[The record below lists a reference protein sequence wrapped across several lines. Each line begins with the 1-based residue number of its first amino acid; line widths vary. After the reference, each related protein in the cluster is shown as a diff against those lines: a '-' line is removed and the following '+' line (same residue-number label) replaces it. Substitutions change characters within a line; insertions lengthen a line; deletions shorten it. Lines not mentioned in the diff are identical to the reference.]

1 MHTIQKLLALLL
13 LVMLLVSALPITA
26 FAEAEPTVDSEVT
39 MEPPSDMETIETD
52 EPNTPEATKPSA
64 EPESSNDEAPS
75 DEQAEETFTPE
86 DTQTEEPPVVEAE
99 EEIVPEETAVPVP
112 DNIESVIAVNGHVY
126 VMTAGIT
133 DAYATA
139 DRNELIFTITQD
151 GAVLLATEYLP
162 RADASSVK
170 VWFLTADGETIT
182 AYVSE
187 AALSDTFL
195 TDEEA
200 NALASTQNAAWI
212 SSDAGELLAFV
223 AAGEKPAVP
232 TEAPAEAVPSQEP
245 IQEPIEEEPT
255 NAPTQDP
262 VMEEPTSVPSQE
274 PILSDESEEEPDLS
288 AQPTK
293 EATSEPVSE
302 TTEAPI
308 LIEEP
313 AEVPAVE
320 PPSAQVGDFVAVT
333 THTRVYPSI
342 DETASDDYDGDLFL
356 GLFVKDASVQVE
368 TVEQDSLGRY
378 WYRVRYMYG
387 DDFADGTLKWTDYDT
402 LYVLAS
408 ETEET
413 AEQDFTVTDYAF
425 TSVPRTLSL
434 LRSTTPM
441 NGFSLK
447 TINAAIPSLYVG
459 QSGVYGS
466 SGKDSDYL
474 QIAKSTDHGTI
485 YATPHYL
492 NGFTVYCL
500 EHNYPG
506 PGERISG
513 GGQQPTG
520 PYLIVDIDSYRNN
533 PGYSS
538 IIYHDSTLHAI
549 AWVLRHTYPFMVLDR
564 SDSDNEVWSRVAGQ
578 FAIRQVIRELEGAQ
592 YVRSYWDMDNFYRA
606 SGQAPAVY
614 LEYARWLA
622 ANGIARASITGNIN
636 ISGKSVTSANGTYT
650 GTVTLTT
657 DADLMRVSKSA
668 GSLTGNTAG
677 SDSSYYYLNSGDT
690 VSISSSANSFTVTV
704 ESVSSEDEEASF
716 LVGVPSVELQK
727 MLIPQYG
734 SPYELKS
741 VSVQFEVPL
750 GSVAVTKTDAITGA
764 VLAGAVFE
772 LLDTAGNVLQT
783 KTTDASGIAAFA
795 NLQPGTYRVRE
806 KAAPEGYTVSVTG
819 TQSVSVTAG
828 TVSTVTFAN
837 DVMTA
842 KIRIVKTDQLTQ
854 QPLSGVEF
862 SITRLSAPAGR
873 NGIGEVV
880 AVITTDETGAA
891 ETDWLDWGRYRIDET
906 KVPEH
911 YVDTH
916 FSTEIEAYKNGKTYT
931 VEVENDPAKGWIRI
945 TKTDALDGTPIAGIV
960 FDIYAND
967 EYGSELA
974 GSMTTGEDGVALS
987 EPLRKGSY
995 IVREHDN
1002 PVGYVSELAQVDA
1015 VVLSDEIT
1023 DISASNTPIQGKI
1036 RIIKKDQLTGEAL
1049 SGAEFTITRVSGL
1062 PSHNGSNDGEVV
1074 AIITTDANGIAESPL
1089 LTWGTYKVDETVVPP
1104 HFVDNDFSTEAVID
1118 TENQTYEIIAENEPA
1133 KGWLKLTK
1141 TDRKNGNLI
1150 EGVQFDIYYNDAYGE
1165 GLAGTMVTGADGIAI
1180 SEPLRKGRYIV
1191 REHGE
1196 TAGYVF
1202 EEITLDATVKSDE
1215 TTELFVTNCPVTVK
1229 LKLYKRDT
1237 DEYNGD
1243 NPSASTNTRASN
1255 DLPEP
1260 ANISAPATRGDGVL
1274 TGAEFQVLAGENI
1287 TDRQGNV
1294 VYAKGD
1300 VVMNSL
1306 KTAGDDASVTTDELW
1321 PGLYEIVEIT
1331 PPTGYQSSET
1341 TFFVDARS
1349 AAAQSTEA
1357 VVLYEGLKT
1366 NEIMTGRYAIVKF
1379 LGDNEVHDDAG
1390 IVETPEAGAE
1400 FEVYLKSAGSYENAR
1415 EFERDYITTNQ
1426 YGYAKTKLLPYG
1438 VYVLKQVKGQDGY
1451 AIKSPIDIFIRGTED
1466 PDDPPILTI
1475 NNEAIRYRLKF
1486 IKVDAETGNTIAV
1499 ANTAFK
1505 LKDGDGNYITKTVH
1519 YPSEAIIDTFNTDET
1534 GEVTLPETVTYGLY
1548 SVEELVSPEGY
1559 LILTEDLNVFV
1570 GDEIMNQPG
1579 EAYLLEIEIPNEPVK
1594 GNIVVEKKGL
1604 QLAGFET
1611 LTDAYGNEIQH
1622 PIYEE
1627 AYLAGVVFEV
1637 HAAETIIG
1645 KDGTVWYEQDELVDT
1660 ITTTASGADASM
1672 LLPLGRYY
1680 LIETAAPEGYA
1691 FDDTRYEADLVYA
1704 GDQTPIVETKI
1715 ALVNEYLPVEIT
1727 LQKEKEILETTN
1739 HNDGTVTQTIANA
1752 PGQGFVFGLFNDKD
1766 IHYDSGTLMA
1776 DTLVATG
1783 MTDADGNLTFAG
1795 HYPHGDYY
1803 IKELSAPDGWKLNPY
1818 DFPITLAPSAQND
1831 SVIRVA
1837 LPEAV
1842 HDELIYARI
1851 TLTKT
1856 DITGEQTLPGALIE
1870 VSNSSGK
1877 VIYRAYTDEN
1887 GQIPDIPVTPGTYTF
1902 REVFAPDSYALS
1914 EAEMSFTVDE
1924 YGNVTGDTD
1933 IRDDYTRVFLRKQNE
1948 DGLPLAGVEF
1958 ALLKEDGSTLMT
1970 AVSNELG
1977 LVTFE
1982 RIPYGSYTIVET
1994 APPTGYLK
2002 SDTSIQLTV
2011 DGSFINPTEPI
2022 TTVVNCPNEIILKKV
2037 DTEGNPLAG
2046 TAFALLNVY
2055 GEQIMT
2061 AVSDADGIARFVKIP
2076 YGQYTLSETQAPEGF
2091 SPMED
2096 ISLTVDGSWT
2106 EPVEYTCVDIPN
2118 HYEFIKVDNRRNPLA
2133 GVKFVLED
2141 TEGNYLRELISG
2153 DDGIVHVTDLSP
2165 DTYIIR
2171 ETETLEGFN
2180 KSDETIEL
2188 IIDEN
2193 YVAPEKLYRFVNYS
2207 GIQTGFE
2214 MTITPVMWG
2223 GLALVMVGAVLAI
2236 TSIRKTNR
2244 KSARRKGRGVKN
2256 DRR

>member
-1 MHTIQKLLALLL
+1 MLKIHKLLALLL
-13 LVMLLVSALPITA
+13 SVMLLVSALPITA
-26 FAEAEPTVDSEVT
+26 FAEAESTVDSEVT
-39 MEPPSDMETIETD
+39 MELPAEPETIVTD
-52 EPNTPEATKPSA
+52 ESDTPEATEPIA

-86 DTQTEEPPVVEAE
+86 DAPTEESQVVEAE
-99 EEIVPEETAVPVP
+99 EEIVPDETVVPVP

-126 VMTAGIT
+126 VMTAGT
-133 DAYATA
+133 TVAYATA
-139 DRNELIFTITQD
+139 DRTELVFTITQD

-182 AYVSE
+182 AYISE
-187 AALSDTFL
+187 AALSDAFL

-200 NALASTQNAAWI
+200 NALADTQHAAWV

-223 AAGEKPAVP
+223 VAGEKSAVP
-232 TEAPAEAVPSQEP
+232 TEAPAEVIPSQEP
-245 IQEPIEEEPT
+245 TQEPI
-255 NAPTQDP
+255 A
-262 VMEEPTSVPSQE
+262 EEPTSTPTQEPVPSAE
-274 PILSDESEEEPDLS
+274 PEEVPTPEPALSEPP
-288 AQPTK
+288 AE
-293 EATSEPVSE
+293 EATPEPVPEMTE
-302 TTEAPI
+302 TPI

-313 AEVPAVE
+313 TEVPAAE
-320 PPSAQVGDFVAVT
+320 PPSVQAGDFVTVT
-333 THTRVYPSI
+333 THTRVYPRI
-342 DETASDDYDGDLFL
+342 DETAADDYDGDSSL
-356 GLFVKDASVQVE
+356 GVFVNDASVQVE

-378 WYRVRYMYG
+378 WYSVRYMYG

-408 ETEET
+408 ETAET
-413 AEQDFTVTDYAF
+413 TEQDFTVTDYAF

-506 PGERISG
+506 PGENISG
-513 GGQQPTG
+513 GGQEPTG
-520 PYLIVDIDSYRNN
+520 PYLIVDIDSYRNT

-538 IIYHDSTLHAI
+538 IIYHASTLHAI
-549 AWVLRHTYPFMVLDR
+549 AWVLRHTYPFMVLNR

-592 YVRSYWDMDNFYRA
+592 YVRSYWNMDNFYRA

-636 ISGKSVTSANGTYT
+636 VSGKSVTSANGTYT

-657 DADLMRVSKSA
+657 DADLMRVSKSI
-668 GSLTGNTAG
+668 GNLTGNTAG
-677 SDSSYYYLNSGDT
+677 SDGSYYYLNSGDT
-690 VSISSSANSFTVTV
+690 VSVSSSANSFTMTV

-734 SPYELKS
+734 SPYKLKS

-750 GSVAVTKTDAITGA
+750 GSVAVAKTDAITGA

-783 KTTDASGIAAFA
+783 KTTNASGIAAFA

-806 KAAPEGYTVSVTG
+806 KTAPEGY
-819 TQSVSVTAG
+819 SVSVTDMQSVMVTAG
-828 TVSTVTFAN
+828 TISAITFAN
-837 DVMTA
+837 DTMTA
-842 KIRIVKTDQLTQ
+842 KIRIIKTDQLTKQ
-854 QPLSGVEF
+854 RLSGVEF
-862 SITRLSAPAGR
+862 TITRLSAPAGR

-880 AVITTDETGAA
+880 AIITTDENGAA
-891 ETDWLDWGRYRIDET
+891 ETGWLDWGRYRIEET

-911 YVDTH
+911 FVDNN
-916 FSTEIEAYKNGKTYT
+916 FSTEIEAHENGETYT
-931 VEVENDPAKGWIRI
+931 VEVENEPAKGWIRI
-945 TKTDALDGTPIAGIV
+945 TKTDALDSTPIAGVV
-960 FDIYAND
+960 FYIYSND
-967 EYGSELA
+967 EYGSELV
-974 GSMTTGEDGVALS
+974 GSMTTGKDSVAVS
-987 EPLRKGSY
+987 EPLRKGRY
-995 IVREHDN
+995 IVLEHDN
-1002 PVGYVSELAQVDA
+1002 PIGYMSELAEVNA
-1015 VVLSDEIT
+1015 VVMPDEIT

-1036 RIIKKDQLTGEAL
+1036 RIVKKDQLTGEAL

-1062 PSHNGSNDGEVV
+1062 PSHNGSNDGEAV

-1089 LTWGTYKVDETVVPP
+1089 LTWGTYKVEETVVPQ
-1104 HFVDNDFSTEAVID
+1104 HFVDNAFSTEVVID
-1118 TENQTYEIIAENEPA
+1118 TENQTSEIIAENEPT

-1141 TDRKNGNLI
+1141 TDRQNGNPI

-1165 GLAGTMVTGADGIAI
+1165 GLAGTMVTGADGIAV

-1229 LKLYKRDT
+1229 LKLYKRDA
-1237 DEYNGD
+1237 DEYDGD
-1243 NPSASTNTRASN
+1243 NPNASANAKVSN
-1255 DLPEP
+1255 LLPEF
-1260 ANISAPATRGDGVL
+1260 ANISASTTRGDGVL
-1274 TGAEFQVLAGENI
+1274 TSAEFQVLAGADI

-1300 VVMNSL
+1300 VVVDSL

-1331 PPTGYQSSET
+1331 PPTGYQPSET

-1357 VVLYEGLKT
+1357 VVTYEGLKT
-1366 NEIMTGRYAIVKF
+1366 NEIMTGLYAIVKF

-1400 FEVYLKSAGSYENAR
+1400 FEVYLKSAGSYKNAR

-1486 IKVDAETGNTIAV
+1486 IKVDGETDNTIAV

-1505 LKDGDGNYITKTVH
+1505 LKDGDGNYVIQTVH
-1519 YPSEAIIDTFNTDET
+1519 YPNEATIDTFYTDET

-1559 LILTEDLNVFV
+1559 LILTEDLDVFV
-1570 GDEIMNQPG
+1570 GDEIINQPG

-1594 GNIVVEKKGL
+1594 GNIVVEKKGS
-1604 QLAGFET
+1604 QLTGFET
-1611 LTDAYGNEIQH
+1611 QTDAYGNEVQH

-1627 AYLAGVVFEV
+1627 TYLASVVFEV
-1637 HAAETIIG
+1637 RAAETIIG
-1645 KDGTVWYEQDELVDT
+1645 KDGTLWYEQDELVDI

-1704 GDQTPIVETKI
+1704 DDQTPIVETKI
-1715 ALVNEYLPVEIT
+1715 TFVNEYLPVEIT
-1727 LQKEKEILETTN
+1727 FQKEKETLSTVIRD
-1739 HNDGTVTQTIANA
+1739 DGTITQILANA
-1752 PGQGFVFGLFNDKD
+1752 PGQGFVFGLYNDKD
-1766 IHYDSGTLMA
+1766 IHYSDGTLMA

-1783 MTDADGNLTFAG
+1783 STDADGNLTFAG

-1803 IKELSAPDGWKLNPY
+1803 IKELSAPDGWELNP
-1818 DFPITLAPSAQND
+1818 DVFPITLDPSAQSD

-1837 LPEAV
+1837 FPEAV
-1842 HDELIYARI
+1842 HDELIYNRI

-1856 DITGEQTLPGALIE
+1856 DITGEKTLPGALIE
-1870 VSNSSGK
+1870 VINSSGE

-1887 GQIPDIPVTPGTYTF
+1887 GQIPGIPVTPGTYTF
-1902 REVFAPDSYALS
+1902 REVLAPDGYALS
-1914 EAEMSFTVDE
+1914 ESEMRFTVDE
-1924 YGNVTGDTD
+1924 YGNVTGDTV
-1933 IRDDYTRVFLRKQNE
+1933 IRDDYTCVSLRKQNE

-1982 RIPYGSYTIVET
+1982 KIPYGNYTIVET

-2002 SDTSIQLTV
+2002 SDASIQLTV
-2011 DGSFINPTEPI
+2011 DGSFVNPTEPI
-2022 TTVVNCPNEIILKKV
+2022 AMVENCPNKIILKKV

-2046 TAFALLNVY
+2046 AAFALLNVY
-2055 GEQIMT
+2055 GEQVMT
-2061 AVSDADGIARFVKIP
+2061 AVSDADGIAHFVKIP
-2076 YGQYTLSETQAPEGF
+2076 YGQYTLSETQAPDGF
-2091 SPMED
+2091 SLMED
-2096 ISLTVDGSWT
+2096 IPLTVDGSWT

-2141 TEGNYLRELISG
+2141 AEGNCLRDLISG

-2165 DTYIIR
+2165 GTYIIR

-2180 KSDETIEL
+2180 KSDETNEL
-2188 IIDEN
+2188 VIDEN
-2193 YVAPEKLYRFVNYS
+2193 YVAPGKLYRFVNYS

-2214 MTITPVMWG
+2214 MAITPVMWG
-2223 GLALVMVGAVLAI
+2223 GLALVMVGAVLAF
-2236 TSIRKTNR
+2236 TSIRKSKR
-2244 KSARRKGRGVKN
+2244 KRAQRKGRGVKM
-2256 DRR
+2256 DRC

>member
-1 MHTIQKLLALLL
+1 MHFIQKLLALLL
-13 LVMLLVSALPITA
+13 SVMLLVSALPITA

-39 MEPPSDMETIETD
+39 MELPAELETIETN
-52 EPNTPEATKPSA
+52 ESNTPEATEIPA
-64 EPESSNDEAPS
+64 ELESSNDEAPS
-75 DEQAEETFTPE
+75 DEQIEETPAPEDAPAEEPTV
-86 DTQTEEPPVVEAE
+86 TEPE
-99 EEIVPEETAVPVP
+99 EEIVPDEAAVSVP
-112 DNIESVIAVNGHVY
+112 DSIESAIAANGHVY
-126 VMTAGIT
+126 VMTAGTT
-133 DAYATA
+133 DVYATA
-139 DRNELIFTITQD
+139 DRTELIFTITQD
-151 GAVLLATEYLP
+151 DAVLLATACVP
-162 RADASSVK
+162 RENASSVK

-187 AALSDTFL
+187 TALSDALL

-200 NALASTQNAAWI
+200 NALADTQHAAWV
-212 SSDAGELLAFV
+212 SSDVGELLAFV
-223 AAGEKPAVP
+223 VAGERPVVP
-232 TEAPAEAVPSQEP
+232 TEAPAAAVPSQEP
-245 IQEPIEEEPT
+245 TLEPVPSVEPEEEPT
-255 NAPTQDP
+255 QEPVLSEQPTEEATPEP
-262 VMEEPTSVPSQE
+262 VPETTETPILTEEPT
-274 PILSDESEEEPDLS
+274 
-288 AQPTK
+288 
-293 EATSEPVSE
+293 
-302 TTEAPI
+302 
-308 LIEEP
+308 
-313 AEVPAVE
+313 EVPAAE
-320 PPSAQVGDFVAVT
+320 PPSAQVGDFVAVST
-333 THTRVYPSI
+333 RTRVYPSI

-356 GLFVKDASVQVE
+356 GVFVNDASVQVE
-368 TVEQDSLGRY
+368 TIEQDSLGRY

-387 DDFADGTLKWTDYDT
+387 DDFADGTLKWTDHDT

-425 TSVPRTLSL
+425 TSVPRTFSL

-506 PGERISG
+506 PGENISG
-513 GGQQPTG
+513 GGQEPTG
-520 PYLIVDIDSYRNN
+520 PYLIVDIDSYRNT

-549 AWVLRHTYPFMVLDR
+549 AWVLRHTYPFMVLNR

-592 YVRSYWDMDNFYRA
+592 YVRSYWNMDNFYRA

-657 DADLMRVSKSA
+657 DADLMRVSKSV

-677 SDSSYYYLNSGDT
+677 SDGSYYYLNSGDT
-690 VSISSSANSFTVTV
+690 VSVSSTASSFTLTV

-741 VSVQFEVPL
+741 VSVPFEVPL
-750 GSVAVTKTDAITGA
+750 GSVAVTKTDAVTGA

-772 LLDTAGNVLQT
+772 LLNTAGNVLQT
-783 KTTDASGIAAFA
+783 QTTNANGIAAFA

-806 KAAPEGYTVSVTG
+806 KAAPEGYTVSVTDM
-819 TQSVSVTAG
+819 QSVTVTAG
-828 TVSTVTFAN
+828 TVSTVAFTN
-837 DVMTA
+837 DAMTA
-842 KIRIVKTDQLTQ
+842 KIRIVKTDQLTK

-862 SITRLSAPAGR
+862 TITRLSAPAGR

-880 AVITTDETGAA
+880 AVITTNEEGAA
-891 ETDWLDWGRYRIDET
+891 ETGWLDWGRYRIKET

-911 YVDTH
+911 FVDNN
-916 FSTEIEAYKNGKTYT
+916 FSTEIDAYENGKTYT
-931 VEVENDPAKGWIRI
+931 VEVENEPAKGWVRI
-945 TKTDALDGTPIAGIV
+945 TKTDALDSTPIAGVV

-974 GSMTTGEDGVALS
+974 GSMTTGGDGVAQS
-987 EPLRKGSY
+987 EPFRKGSY
-995 IVREHDN
+995 IVKEHDN
-1002 PVGYVSELAQVDA
+1002 PVGYVSELVEVNA
-1015 VVLSDEIT
+1015 VVMPDEVT
-1023 DISASNTPIQGKI
+1023 DISVSNTPIQGKI
-1036 RIIKKDQLTGEAL
+1036 RIVKTDQLTGEAL

-1074 AIITTDANGIAESPL
+1074 AIITTDANGLAESPL
-1089 LTWGTYKVDETVVPP
+1089 LTWGTYRVDETVVPQ
-1104 HFVDNDFSTEAVID
+1104 HFVDSAFSTEVVID
-1118 TENQTYEIIAENEPA
+1118 TENQTYEIVTENEPT

-1141 TDRKNGNLI
+1141 TDRKNGNPL
-1150 EGVQFDIYYNDAYGE
+1150 EGVQFDIYYNDAYDE
-1165 GLAGTMVTGADGIAI
+1165 GLAGTMVTGADGIAV
-1180 SEPLRKGRYIV
+1180 SEPLRKGQYIV

-1202 EEITLDATVKSDE
+1202 EEITLDATVKSDV
-1215 TTELFVTNCPVTVK
+1215 TTELFVTNCPVAIK
-1229 LKLYKRDT
+1229 LKLYKRDA
-1237 DEYNGD
+1237 DEYDGD
-1243 NPSASTNTRASN
+1243 NPNASANARTPS

-1260 ANISAPATRGDGVL
+1260 TDISAPATRGDGIL
-1274 TGAEFQVLAGENI
+1274 IGAEFQVLAGENI

-1331 PPTGYQSSET
+1331 PPKGYQPSET
-1341 TFFVDARS
+1341 SFFVDARS
-1349 AAAQSTEA
+1349 AAVQSTEA

-1366 NEIMTGRYAIVKF
+1366 NEIMTGRYAIMKF

-1390 IVETPEAGAE
+1390 IVETPEADAE

-1415 EFERDYITTNQ
+1415 EFERDYLTTNQ

-1505 LKDGDGNYITKTVH
+1505 LKDGDGNYVIQTVH
-1519 YPSEAIIDTFNTDET
+1519 YPREATIDTFYTDET

-1548 SVEELVSPEGY
+1548 SIEELVSPEGY
-1559 LILTEDLNVFV
+1559 LILTEDLDVFV
-1570 GDEIMNQPG
+1570 GDETMNQPG

-1604 QLAGFET
+1604 QLTGFEA
-1611 LTDAYGNEIQH
+1611 LSDAYGNEVQH

-1627 AYLAGVVFEV
+1627 TYLADVVLEV
-1637 HAAETIIG
+1637 RAAETIIG
-1645 KDGTVWYEQDELVDT
+1645 KDGTVWHEQDALVDT

-1680 LIETAAPEGYA
+1680 LIETATPNGYV

-1704 GDQTPIVETKI
+1704 DDETPIVETKVT
-1715 ALVNEYLPVEIT
+1715 LVNEYLPVEIT
-1727 LQKEKEILETTN
+1727 LQKGKENLVTTN
-1739 HNDGTVTQTIANA
+1739 HDDGTVTQAIANV
-1752 PGQGFVFGLFNDKD
+1752 PGQGFVFGLYNDKD
-1766 IHYDSGTLMA
+1766 IHYDGGTLMA

-1803 IKELSAPDGWKLNPY
+1803 IKELSAPDGWKLNPNV
-1818 DFPITLAPSAQND
+1818 FPVTLDPSAQTD

-1837 LPEAV
+1837 LPEPV
-1842 HDELIYARI
+1842 YDELIYTRI

-1870 VSNSSGK
+1870 VSNSSGE

-1887 GQIPDIPVTPGTYTF
+1887 GQIPDIPVTPGRYTF
-1902 REVFAPDSYALS
+1902 REVFAPDGYALN

-1924 YGNVTGDTD
+1924 YGNVTGDTV
-1933 IRDDYTRVFLRKQNE
+1933 IRDDYTRVSLRKQNE

-1958 ALLKEDGSTLMT
+1958 ALLKEDGSTLIT

-1977 LVTFE
+1977 IVTFE
-1982 RIPYGSYTIVET
+1982 KIPYGSYTIVET

-2002 SDTSIQLTV
+2002 SDISIQLTV
-2011 DGSFINPTEPI
+2011 DGSFVNPTELVA
-2022 TTVVNCPNEIILKKV
+2022 TVENCPNEIILKKV

-2046 TAFALLNVY
+2046 AAFALLNVY
-2055 GEQIMT
+2055 GEQVMT
-2061 AVSDADGIARFVKIP
+2061 AVSDEDGIARFVKIP
-2076 YGQYTLSETQAPEGF
+2076 YGQYTLSETQAPDGF
-2091 SPMED
+2091 SLMED
-2096 ISLTVDGSWT
+2096 IPLTVDGSWT
-2106 EPVEYTCVDIPN
+2106 EPVEYTCVDIPS

-2141 TEGNYLRELISG
+2141 ADGNYLRDLISG

-2165 DTYIIR
+2165 GTYIIR

-2188 IIDEN
+2188 VIDEN
-2193 YVAPEKLYRFVNYS
+2193 YVAPAKLYRFINYS

-2223 GLALVMVGAVLAI
+2223 GLALVMAGAVLAI

-2244 KSARRKGRGVKN
+2244 KSARRKRRGVKN

>member
-1 MHTIQKLLALLL
+1 MQTIQKLLALLL
-13 LVMLLVSALPITA
+13 SVMLLVSALPITT
-26 FAEAEPTVDSEVT
+26 FAEAESAVDSEVT
-39 MEPPSDMETIETD
+39 LEQPADTETIVTD
-52 EPNTPEATKPSA
+52 EPNTPEATDPRV
-64 EPESSNDEAPS
+64 ELGNSSDEASS
-75 DEQAEETFTPE
+75 DEQLEEMPIPE
-86 DTQTEEPPVVEAE
+86 HMPTEEPPASEGE
-99 EEIVPEETAVPVP
+99 EETISDETVVPAP
-112 DNIESVIAVNGHVY
+112 DSIESDIAANGHVY
-126 VMTAGIT
+126 VMTVGTAN
-133 DAYATA
+133 AYATA
-139 DRNELIFTITQD
+139 DRTEIIFNIAQD
-151 GAVLLATEYLP
+151 GAVLLATEYVP

-170 VWFLTADGETIT
+170 VWFLTADDETIT
-182 AYVSE
+182 AYISE
-187 AALSDTFL
+187 VALSDMFL

-200 NALASTQNAAWI
+200 NVLVVTQHAAWV

-223 AAGEKPAVP
+223 VTGEKPAVP
-232 TEAPAEAVPSQEP
+232 TEAPVEATPSQAP
-245 IQEPIEEEPT
+245 I
-255 NAPTQDP
+255 A
-262 VMEEPTSVPSQE
+262 EEPTSVPTQE
-274 PILSDESEEEPDLS
+274 PVPTENVTPEPVPVTTDIPALTEEP
-288 AQPTK
+288 TK
-293 EATSEPVSE
+293 
-302 TTEAPI
+302 I
-308 LIEEP
+308 
-313 AEVPAVE
+313 PAVE
-320 PPSAQVGDFVAVT
+320 PSSAQAGDFVGVT

-356 GLFVKDASVQVE
+356 GVFVNDASVQVE

-378 WYRVRYMYG
+378 WYRVRYLYG

-402 LYVLAS
+402 LNVLAS
-408 ETEET
+408 ETAET
-413 AEQDFTVTDYAF
+413 SEQDFTATDYAF
-425 TSVPRTLSL
+425 TCVPRGFNL
-434 LRSTTPM
+434 LRSTTSM

-466 SGKDSDYL
+466 SGKDSEYL

-506 PGERISG
+506 PGENISG
-513 GGQQPTG
+513 GGQEPTG
-520 PYLIVDIDSYRNN
+520 PYLIVDIDSYRNT

-549 AWVLRHTYPFMVLDR
+549 AWVLRHTYPFMVLNR

-578 FAIRQVIRELEGAQ
+578 FAIRQVIRELEGSQ
-592 YVRSYWDMDNFYRA
+592 YVRSYWNMDNFYRA
-606 SGQAPAVY
+606 SGQAPAAY

-622 ANGIARASITGNIN
+622 TNGIARASITGNIN
-636 ISGKSVTSANGTYT
+636 VSGKSVTSANGVYT

-657 DADLMRVSKSA
+657 DADLLRVSKSM
-668 GSLTGNTAG
+668 GSLTGNTAS
-677 SDSSYYYLNSGDT
+677 SDGSYYYLNSGDT
-690 VSISSSANSFTVTV
+690 VSVSSTVNNFAMNA

-734 SPYELKS
+734 SPYALKS
-741 VSVQFEVPL
+741 ILIRFEVPL
-750 GSVAVTKTDAITGA
+750 GSVSVTKADVDTGA
-764 VLAGAVFE
+764 VLTGTVFQ
-772 LLDTAGNVLQT
+772 LLDTAGKVLQT
-783 KTTDASGIAAFA
+783 QTTGGNGIATFA

-806 KAAPEGYTVSVTG
+806 KNAPAGYTVSAPDTQNVT
-819 TQSVSVTAG
+819 VTAG
-828 TVSTVTFAN
+828 AVSTVTFAN
-837 DVMTA
+837 DTMTT
-842 KIRIVKTDQLTQ
+842 KIRIVKKDQLTK
-854 QPLSGVEF
+854 QPLSGAEF
-862 SITRLSAPAGR
+862 TITRLSAPAGR
-873 NGIGEVV
+873 NGIGKVV
-880 AVITTDETGAA
+880 AVITTDENGAA
-891 ETDWLDWGRYRIDET
+891 ETGWLDWGRYRIVET

-911 YVDTH
+911 FVDNN
-916 FSTEIEAYKNGKTYT
+916 FSTEIEAYENGKTYT
-931 VEVENDPAKGWIRI
+931 VEVENEPTKGWIRI
-945 TKTDALDGTPIAGIV
+945 VKTDALDGTPIAGVV
-960 FDIYAND
+960 FDIYVND
-967 EYGSELA
+967 EYGFELV
-974 GSMTTGEDGVALS
+974 GSMTTGQDGIALS

-995 IVREHDN
+995 IVREHEN
-1002 PVGYVSELAQVDA
+1002 PVGYVSELAEVDA
-1015 VVLSDEIT
+1015 VVLPDEIT
-1023 DISASNTPIQGKI
+1023 NISASNLPIQGKI
-1036 RIIKKDQLTGEAL
+1036 RIMKKDQLTGEAL
-1049 SGAEFTITRVSGL
+1049 AGAEFTITRVSGV
-1062 PSHNGSNDGEVV
+1062 PSHNGSNNGEVV
-1074 AIITTDANGIAESPL
+1074 AVITTDANGIAESPL
-1089 LTWGTYKVDETVVPP
+1089 LTWGTYRVEETVVPQY
-1104 HFVDNDFSTEAVID
+1104 FVDNAFSTEVVINM
-1118 TENQTYEIIAENEPA
+1118 ENQTHEIIAENEPT
-1133 KGWLKLTK
+1133 KGWLRLTK
-1141 TDRKNGNLI
+1141 TDRQNGNPM

-1165 GLAGTMVTGADGIAI
+1165 GLAGTMVTGADGIAV

-1229 LKLYKRDT
+1229 LKLYKRDA

-1243 NPSASTNTRASN
+1243 NPNASANARAST

-1260 ANISAPATRGDGVL
+1260 ANISAPATRGDGIL
-1274 TGAEFQVLAGENI
+1274 TGAEFQVLAGEDI

-1300 VVMNSL
+1300 VVVDLL
-1306 KTAGDDASVTTDELW
+1306 KTAGDDTSVTTNELW

-1331 PPTGYQSSET
+1331 PPTGYQPSDT

-1349 AAAQSTEA
+1349 AAMQSSEA

-1366 NEIMTGRYAIVKF
+1366 NEIMTSRYAIVKF

-1415 EFERDYITTNQ
+1415 EFERDTLTTNQ

-1451 AIKSPIDIFIRGTED
+1451 AIKSPINIFIRGTEN

-1505 LKDGDGNYITKTVH
+1505 LKDGDGNYVSQTVH
-1519 YPSEAIIDTFNTDET
+1519 YPSEATIDTFYTDET
-1534 GEVTLPETVTYGLY
+1534 GAVTLPETVTYGLY
-1548 SVEELVSPEGY
+1548 SVEELFSPEGY
-1559 LILTEDLNVFV
+1559 LILTEGLDVFV
-1570 GDEIMNQPG
+1570 GDETMNQPG
-1579 EAYLLEIEIPNEPVK
+1579 EAYLLEIKIPNVPVK

-1604 QLAGFET
+1604 QLTGFES
-1611 LTDAYGNEIQH
+1611 LTDAYGNEVQH
-1622 PIYEE
+1622 PVYEE
-1627 AYLAGVVFEV
+1627 TYLAGVVLELRAV
-1637 HAAETIIG
+1637 ETIVG
-1645 KDGTVWYEQDELVDT
+1645 KDGAVWYEQDEFVDT
-1660 ITTTASGADASM
+1660 ITTTASGVDASK

-1680 LIETAAPEGYA
+1680 LIETDAPNGYA
-1691 FDDTRYEADLVYA
+1691 FDDTRYEADLIYA
-1704 GDQTPIVETKI
+1704 DDQTPIVETSI
-1715 ALVNEYLPVEIT
+1715 TIVNEYLPVEIT

-1739 HNDGTVTQTIANA
+1739 NNDGTVTQNIANA
-1752 PGQGFVFGLFNDKD
+1752 PGQGFVFGLYNDKD
-1766 IHYDSGTLMA
+1766 IHYNGGTLMA

-1783 MTDADGNLTFAG
+1783 ATDTEGNLTYSG

-1803 IKELSAPDGWKLNPY
+1803 IKELSAPDGWMLNP
-1818 DFPITLAPSAQND
+1818 DAFPITLDPSSQSD

-1842 HDELIYARI
+1842 HDELIYTRI

-1856 DITGEQTLPGALIE
+1856 DITGEKTLPDAQIE
-1870 VSNSSGK
+1870 VSKDSGE
-1877 VIYRAYTDEN
+1877 VIYRVYTDEN

-1902 REVFAPDSYALS
+1902 REVLAPDGYALS

-1924 YGNVTGDTD
+1924 YGNVTGDTV
-1933 IRDDYTRVFLRKQNE
+1933 IRDDYTCVSLRKQNE

-1958 ALLKEDGSTLMT
+1958 ALLKEDGSALMT

-1977 LVTFE
+1977 IVTFE
-1982 RIPYGSYTIVET
+1982 KIPYGNYTIVET

-2011 DGSFINPTEPI
+2011 NGSFINSTEPI
-2022 TTVVNCPNEIILKKV
+2022 ATVVNCPNEIILKKM

-2046 TAFALLNVY
+2046 AAFALLNIY

-2076 YGQYTLSETQAPEGF
+2076 YGQYTLSETQAPDGF
-2091 SPMED
+2091 SLMED
-2096 ISLTVDGSWT
+2096 IPLTVDGSWT

-2141 TEGNYLRELISG
+2141 VEGNYLRELVSG
-2153 DDGIVHVTDLSP
+2153 DDGIVHVTDLLP
-2165 DTYIIR
+2165 GTYTIR

-2180 KSDETIEL
+2180 KSDETIAL
-2188 IIDEN
+2188 DIDEH
-2193 YVAPEKLYRFVNYS
+2193 YVAPVDLYRFVNYS

-2214 MTITPVMWG
+2214 MAMTPVMWG

-2236 TSIRKTNR
+2236 TSIKKGNR
-2244 KSARRKGRGVKN
+2244 KSARRKGRGVKK

>member
-1 MHTIQKLLALLL
+1 MHSIQKVLALLL
-13 LVMLLVSALPITA
+13 SVMLLVSALPITA
-26 FAEAEPTVDSEVT
+26 FAEAEPTVDSKVT
-39 MEPPSDMETIETD
+39 MELPADTKTITTEKPDTS
-52 EPNTPEATKPSA
+52 EATESTA
-64 EPESSNDEAPS
+64 EPESSNDEALS
-75 DEQAEETFTPE
+75 DEQGVETPAPE
-86 DTQTEEPPVVEAE
+86 DAPTEELPVAEAE
-99 EEIVPEETAVPVP
+99 EEIVPDETAVPVP
-112 DNIESVIAVNGHVY
+112 DSIESAIAANGHAY

-139 DRNELIFTITQD
+139 DRTELIFTITQN
-151 GAVLLATEYLP
+151 GAVLLATTYEP
-162 RADASSVK
+162 RENASSVK

-187 AALSDTFL
+187 ASLSDAFL

-200 NALASTQNAAWI
+200 NVLADVQHAAWV

-223 AAGEKPAVP
+223 VAGERPVVPTEVP
-232 TEAPAEAVPSQEP
+232 TEAPAEVIPSQEP
-245 IQEPIEEEPT
+245 TQEPIVEEPT
-255 NAPTQDP
+255 STPTQEP
-262 VMEEPTSVPSQE
+262 VIEEPTSVPSPE
-274 PILSDESEEEPDLS
+274 PVPSTEPEEEPTL
-288 AQPTK
+288 
-293 EATSEPVSE
+293 EPVPE

-308 LIEEP
+308 LTEEP
-313 AEVPAVE
+313 TEAPATE
-320 PPSAQVGDFVAVT
+320 PPSAQAGDFIAVT

-342 DETASDDYDGDLFL
+342 DETASDDYDGDLSL
-356 GLFVKDASVQVE
+356 GVFVNDASVQVE
-368 TVEQDSLGRY
+368 TIEQDSLGRY

-408 ETEET
+408 ETAET
-413 AEQDFTVTDYAF
+413 TEQDFTVTDYAF

-434 LRSTTPM
+434 LRSATPM

-513 GGQQPTG
+513 GGQEPTG
-520 PYLIVDIDSYRNN
+520 PYLIVDIDSYHNN

-549 AWVLRHTYPFMVLDR
+549 AWVLRHTYPFMVLNR

-636 ISGKSVTSANGTYT
+636 VLGKSVTSGSGTYT

-657 DADLMRVSKSA
+657 DADLMRISKSA
-668 GSLTGNTAG
+668 GSLAGNTAG

-690 VSISSSANSFTVTV
+690 ISVSSSANSFTMTV

-734 SPYELKS
+734 SPYKLKS
-741 VSVQFEVPL
+741 VSVRFEVPL
-750 GSVAVTKTDAITGA
+750 GSVAVTKKDAVTGA
-764 VLAGAVFE
+764 VLVGAVFE

-783 KTTDASGIAAFA
+783 QTTGASSIASFA

-806 KAAPEGYTVSVTG
+806 KAAPEGYTVSVTD
-819 TQSVSVTAG
+819 TQNVTVTAG
-828 TVSTVTFAN
+828 TVSTVAFAN

-842 KIRIVKTDQLTQ
+842 KIRIVKKDQLTK

-862 SITRLSAPAGR
+862 TITRLSAPGGR

-880 AVITTDETGAA
+880 AVITTDENGAA
-891 ETDWLDWGRYRIDET
+891 RTGWLDWGRYRVEET

-911 YVDTH
+911 FVDNN
-916 FSTEIEAYKNGKTYT
+916 FSTEIEAYENGKTYT
-931 VEVENDPAKGWIRI
+931 IEVENEPTKGWIRV
-945 TKTDALDGTPIAGIV
+945 TKTDVLDGTPIAGVV
-960 FDIYAND
+960 FDIYSND
-967 EYGSELA
+967 EYGNELA
-974 GSMTTGEDGVALS
+974 GSMTTGQDGVALS

-1002 PVGYVSELAQVDA
+1002 PVGYMSELAEVNA
-1015 VVLSDEIT
+1015 AVLSDEIK
-1023 DISASNTPIQGKI
+1023 DISASNTPIQGRI

-1049 SGAEFTITRVSGL
+1049 AGAEFTITRVSGL
-1062 PSHNGSNDGEVV
+1062 PSHNSSSDGEVV
-1074 AIITTDANGIAESPL
+1074 AIITTDANGLAESPL
-1089 LTWGTYKVDETVVPP
+1089 LTWGTYRIEETVVPQ
-1104 HFVDNDFSTEAVID
+1104 HFVDNAFSTEVVID
-1118 TENQTYEIIAENEPA
+1118 TENQTYEVVAENEPT
-1133 KGWLKLTK
+1133 KGWLRLTK
-1141 TDRKNGNLI
+1141 TDRQNGNPI

-1165 GLAGTMVTGADGIAI
+1165 GLAGTMVTGADGIAV

-1215 TTELFVTNCPVTVK
+1215 TTELFVTNRPVTVK
-1229 LKLYKRDT
+1229 LKLYKRDA

-1243 NPSASTNTRASN
+1243 NPNASVNARASYN
-1255 DLPEP
+1255 LPEA
-1260 ANISAPATRGDGVL
+1260 ANISAPVTRGDGVL
-1274 TGAEFQVLAGENI
+1274 TDAEFQVLAGADI

-1300 VVMNSL
+1300 VVVDSL
-1306 KTAGDDASVTTDELW
+1306 KTAGDDASVMTDELW

-1331 PPTGYQSSET
+1331 PPTGYQPSGT

-1349 AAAQSTEA
+1349 AALQSLEA
-1357 VVLYEGLKT
+1357 VVFYEGLKT

-1400 FEVYLKSAGSYENAR
+1400 FEVYLKSVGSYEDAR

-1438 VYVLKQVKGQDGY
+1438 VYVLKQIKGQEGY
-1451 AIKSPIDIFIRGTED
+1451 AIKSPIDIFIRGTEN

-1486 IKVDAETGNTIAV
+1486 IKVDAETGNTIA
-1499 ANTAFK
+1499 AASTAFK
-1505 LKDGDGNYITKTVH
+1505 LKDGDGKTVTQTVH
-1519 YPSEAIIDTFNTDET
+1519 YPNEATIDTFYTDET

-1548 SVEELVSPEGY
+1548 SIEEQVSPEGY

-1570 GDEIMNQPG
+1570 GDETMNQPG
-1579 EAYLLEIEIPNEPVK
+1579 EAYLLEIEIPNDPVK

-1604 QLAGFET
+1604 QLTGFET
-1611 LTDAYGNEIQH
+1611 LTDAYGNEVQH

-1627 AYLAGVVFEV
+1627 TYLADVVFEV
-1637 HAAETIIG
+1637 HAAKTIIG
-1645 KDGTVWYEQDELVDT
+1645 QDGTLWYEQDELVDT
-1660 ITTTASGADASM
+1660 ITTTDSGADASK
-1672 LLPLGRYY
+1672 LLPLGKYY
-1680 LIETAAPEGYA
+1680 LIETAAPDGYA

-1704 GDQTPIVETKI
+1704 DNQTPIVETKI
-1715 ALVNEYLPVEIT
+1715 TIVNKYLPVEIT
-1727 LQKEKEILETTN
+1727 LRKEKETLS
-1739 HNDGTVTQTIANA
+1739 TVIHDDDTVMQTLANA
-1752 PGQGFVFGLFNDKD
+1752 PGQGFVFGLYNNKD
-1766 IHYDSGTLMA
+1766 IHYDGGTLMV

-1803 IKELSAPDGWKLNPY
+1803 IKELSAPDGWELNP
-1818 DFPITLAPSAQND
+1818 DVFPITLDPSAQCD

-1837 LPEAV
+1837 LSEAV
-1842 HDELIYARI
+1842 HDELIYTRI

-1856 DITGEQTLPGALIE
+1856 DITGEKTLPGALIE
-1870 VSNSSGK
+1870 VRNSREE
-1877 VIYRAYTDEN
+1877 VIYCAYTDEN

-1902 REVFAPDSYALS
+1902 REVFAPDGYALS
-1914 EAEMSFTVDE
+1914 EAEMIFTVDE
-1924 YGNVTGDTD
+1924 YGNVTGDTI
-1933 IRDDYTRVFLRKQNE
+1933 IRDDYTRVSLRKQNE

-1977 LVTFE
+1977 IVTFE
-1982 RIPYGSYTIVET
+1982 KIPYGSYTIVET
-1994 APPTGYLK
+1994 SPPSGYLK
-2002 SDTSIQLTV
+2002 SGTSIQLTV
-2011 DGSFINPTEPI
+2011 DGSFVNPAELI
-2022 TTVVNCPNEIILKKV
+2022 ATVENCPNEIILKKV
-2037 DTEGNPLAG
+2037 DTEGNLLAG
-2046 TAFALLNVY
+2046 AAFALLNIY
-2055 GEQIMT
+2055 GEQIMA
-2061 AVSDADGIARFVKIP
+2061 AVSDVDGIARFVKIP
-2076 YGQYTLSETQAPEGF
+2076 YGQYTLNETQAPDGF

-2096 ISLTVDGSWT
+2096 ISLTVDESWT

-2141 TEGNYLRELISG
+2141 TEGNYLRDLVSG
-2153 DDGIVHVTDLSP
+2153 DDGIVRVTDLLP
-2165 DTYIIR
+2165 GTYIIR
-2171 ETETLEGFN
+2171 EMETLEGFN
-2180 KSDETIEL
+2180 KSDEIIEL
-2188 IIDEN
+2188 VIDEN
-2193 YVAPEKLYRFVNYS
+2193 YIAPVKLYRFVNYS

-2214 MTITPVMWG
+2214 MTVTPVMWG
-2223 GLALVMVGAVLAI
+2223 GLVLVMIGAVLAI
-2236 TSIRKTNR
+2236 TSIRKANR
-2244 KSARRKGRGVKN
+2244 KSVQRKGRGVKN

>member
-1 MHTIQKLLALLL
+1 MLKIHKLLALLL
-13 LVMLLVSALPITA
+13 SVMLLVSALPITT
-26 FAEAEPTVDSEVT
+26 FAEAESTVDSEET
-39 MEPPSDMETIETD
+39 MEPPTDMETIETEGPD
-52 EPNTPEATKPSA
+52 TPEATEPSA

-75 DEQAEETFTPE
+75 DEQAEETPVPE
-86 DTQTEEPPVVEAE
+86 DAPTEEPTVTEPE
-99 EEIVPEETAVPVP
+99 EEIVPDETAVPVP
-112 DNIESVIAVNGHVY
+112 DSIESAIATNGHVY
-126 VMTAGIT
+126 VMTAGTT
-133 DAYATA
+133 DVYATA
-139 DRNELIFTITQD
+139 DRTKLIFTITQD
-151 GAVLLATEYLP
+151 SAVLLATEYVP
-162 RADASSVK
+162 RVDASSVK
-170 VWFLTADGETIT
+170 VWFLTAAGETIT

-187 AALSDTFL
+187 ATISDALL

-200 NALASTQNAAWI
+200 NVLADTQHAAWV

-223 AAGEKPAVP
+223 IAGEKPAMP
-232 TEAPAEAVPSQEP
+232 TEAPAEVIPSQEP
-245 IQEPIEEEPT
+245 TQEPI
-255 NAPTQDP
+255 A
-262 VMEEPTSVPSQE
+262 EEPTSTPTQE
-274 PILSDESEEEPDLS
+274 PVLLEEP
-288 AQPTK
+288 AEENTP
-293 EATSEPVSE
+293 EPVPE
-302 TTEAPI
+302 TTEAPVT
-308 LIEEP
+308 EEP
-313 AEVPAVE
+313 TEVPAAE
-320 PPSAQVGDFVAVT
+320 PPSAQAGDFVAIT
-333 THTRVYPSI
+333 TRTRVYPSI
-342 DETASDDYDGDLFL
+342 DETAADDYDGELSL
-356 GLFVKDASVQVE
+356 GVFVNDASVQVE

-378 WYRVRYMYG
+378 WYRVLYMYG
-387 DDFADGTLKWTDYDT
+387 DDFADGTLKWTDYGT
-402 LYVLAS
+402 LYVLTS

-413 AEQDFTVTDYAF
+413 TEQDFTVTDYAF
-425 TSVPRTLSL
+425 TSVPRTFSL

-506 PGERISG
+506 PGENISG
-513 GGQQPTG
+513 GGQEPTG
-520 PYLIVDIDSYRNN
+520 PYLIVDIDSYRNT

-549 AWVLRHTYPFMVLDR
+549 AWVLRHTYPFMVLNR

-657 DADLMRVSKSA
+657 DADLMRVSKSV

-677 SDSSYYYLNSGDT
+677 SDGSYYYLNSGDT
-690 VSISSSANSFTVTV
+690 VSLSSSANSFTLTV

-734 SPYELKS
+734 SPYEMKS

-783 KTTDASGIAAFA
+783 QTTDASGTVAFA
-795 NLQPGTYRVRE
+795 NLQPGTYRIRE
-806 KAAPEGYTVSVTG
+806 KTAPEGYTVSVTG

-842 KIRIVKTDQLTQ
+842 KIRIVKTDQLTK

-862 SITRLSAPAGR
+862 TITRLFSPAGR
-873 NGIGEVV
+873 NGIGEVA
-880 AVITTDETGAA
+880 AVITTDENGAA
-891 ETDWLDWGRYRIDET
+891 ETGWLDWGRYRVEET

-911 YVDTH
+911 FVDNN
-916 FSTEIEAYKNGKTYT
+916 FSIEIEAYENGKTYT
-931 VEVENDPAKGWIRI
+931 VEVENEPAKGWIRL
-945 TKTDALDGTPIAGIV
+945 TKTDALDDTPIAGVV

-967 EYGSELA
+967 EYGSELVVN
-974 GSMTTGEDGVALS
+974 MTTGEDGVALS

-995 IVREHDN
+995 IVREHEN
-1002 PVGYVSELAQVDA
+1002 PVGYVSEPAELNA

-1062 PSHNGSNDGEVV
+1062 PSHNGSNDSEVV
-1074 AIITTDANGIAESPL
+1074 AVITTDANGIAESPL
-1089 LTWGTYKVDETVVPP
+1089 LTWGTYRIEETVVPQ
-1104 HFVDNDFSTEAVID
+1104 HFVDNAFSTEAVID
-1118 TENQTYEIIAENEPA
+1118 TESQICEIVAENEPA
-1133 KGWLKLTK
+1133 KGWIRITKIDALDGTPIAGVIFDIYANDEYGSELVGNMTTGEDGVAVSEPLCKGSYIVREHENPVGYVSELAELNTVVLSDEITDISASNTPIQGKIRIVKTDQLTGAVLSGAEFTITRVSGLPSHNGSNDGEVVAVITTDANGIAESPLLTWGTYRVEETAVPEHFIDNNFSTEVVIDTESQTYEIVVENEPTKGWLRLTK
-1141 TDRKNGNLI
+1141 TDCLNGNPI

-1165 GLAGTMVTGADGIAI
+1165 GLACTMVTGADGIAV

-1202 EEITLDATVKSDE
+1202 EEITLDATVKSNE

-1229 LKLYKRDT
+1229 LKLYKRDA
-1237 DEYNGD
+1237 DEYDGD
-1243 NPSASTNTRASN
+1243 NPNASSNARASN

-1260 ANISAPATRGDGVL
+1260 TNISTPATRGDGIL
-1274 TGAEFQVLAGENI
+1274 TDAEFQVLAGADI

-1300 VVMNSL
+1300 IVVDSL

-1331 PPTGYQSSET
+1331 PPTGYQPSET

-1349 AAAQSTEA
+1349 AATQSTEA

-1426 YGYAKTKLLPYG
+1426 YGYAIAKLLPYG

-1505 LKDGDGNYITKTVH
+1505 LKDSEGKTVTQTVH
-1519 YPSEAIIDTFNTDET
+1519 YPNEATIDTFYTDET

-1548 SVEELVSPEGY
+1548 SIEELVSPDGY
-1559 LILTEDLNVFV
+1559 LILTEDLDVFV

-1579 EAYLLEIEIPNEPVK
+1579 EAYLLELEIPNEPVK

-1604 QLAGFET
+1604 QLTGFET
-1611 LTDAYGNEIQH
+1611 LTDAYGNEIQQ

-1637 HAAETIIG
+1637 RAAETIIG
-1645 KDGTVWYEQDELVDT
+1645 KDGTLWYEQDELVDT

-1691 FDDTRYEADLVYA
+1691 FDDTHYEADLVYA
-1704 GDQTPIVETKI
+1704 DDQAPLVETKI
-1715 ALVNEYLPVEIT
+1715 TLVNEYLPVEIT
-1727 LQKEKEILETTN
+1727 LQKEKEILKTTN
-1739 HNDGTVTQTIANA
+1739 HDDGIVTQAIANA

-1766 IHYDSGTLMA
+1766 IHYNGGTLMA

-1783 MTDADGNLTFAG
+1783 STDADGNLTFAG

-1803 IKELSAPDGWKLNPY
+1803 IKELSAPDGWKLNP
-1818 DFPITLAPSAQND
+1818 DVFPITLDPSAQSD

-1837 LPEAV
+1837 LPEPV
-1842 HDELIYARI
+1842 YDELIYTRI
-1851 TLTKT
+1851 TLTKM
-1856 DITGEQTLPGALIE
+1856 DITGENTLPGALIE
-1870 VSNSSGK
+1870 VSNSSGE
-1877 VIYRAYTDEN
+1877 VIYRSYTDDN

-1902 REVFAPDSYALS
+1902 REVFAPDGYALS

-1924 YGNVTGDTD
+1924 YGNVTGDTV
-1933 IRDDYTRVFLRKQNE
+1933 IRDDYSHVSLRKQNE

-1958 ALLKEDGSTLMT
+1958 ALLKADGSTLMT

-1977 LVTFE
+1977 LVSFE
-1982 RIPYGSYTIVET
+1982 RIPYGNYTIVET

-2011 DGSFINPTEPI
+2011 DGSFVNPTEPI
-2022 TTVVNCPNEIILKKV
+2022 ATVVNCPNEIILKKE

-2076 YGQYTLSETQAPEGF
+2076 YGQYTLSET
-2091 SPMED
+2091 
-2096 ISLTVDGSWT
+2096 
-2106 EPVEYTCVDIPN
+2106 
-2118 HYEFIKVDNRRNPLA
+2118 
-2133 GVKFVLED
+2133 
-2141 TEGNYLRELISG
+2141 
-2153 DDGIVHVTDLSP
+2153 
-2165 DTYIIR
+2165 
-2171 ETETLEGFN
+2171 
-2180 KSDETIEL
+2180 
-2188 IIDEN
+2188 
-2193 YVAPEKLYRFVNYS
+2193 
-2207 GIQTGFE
+2207 
-2214 MTITPVMWG
+2214 
-2223 GLALVMVGAVLAI
+2223 
-2236 TSIRKTNR
+2236 
-2244 KSARRKGRGVKN
+2244 
-2256 DRR
+2256 

>member
-13 LVMLLVSALPITA
+13 SVMLLVSALPITA
-26 FAEAEPTVDSEVT
+26 FAEAESTVDSEVT
-39 MEPPSDMETIETD
+39 MELPAEPETIATE
-52 EPNTPEATKPSA
+52 EPDTPEATEPSA
-64 EPESSNDEAPS
+64 EPESSNNKAPS
-75 DEQAEETFTPE
+75 DEQAEETPAPE
-86 DTQTEEPPVVEAE
+86 DTPTEEPLVVEVE
-99 EEIVPEETAVPVP
+99 EEIVPEETAVPALDSV
-112 DNIESVIAVNGHVY
+112 ESAIAANGHIY
-126 VMTAGIT
+126 VMTAGTT

-139 DRNELIFTITQD
+139 DRTELLFTITQD
-151 GAVLLATEYLP
+151 GAVLLATAYVTREN
-162 RADASSVK
+162 ASSVK
-170 VWFLTADGETIT
+170 VWFLTADGETIS

-187 AALSDTFL
+187 TALSDAFL

-200 NALASTQNAAWI
+200 NALADTQHAAWV
-212 SSDAGELLAFV
+212 SSDTGELLAFV
-223 AAGEKPAVP
+223 VAGEKPAVP
-232 TEAPAEAVPSQEP
+232 TEAPAEADPSQEP
-245 IQEPIEEEPT
+245 TQEPIAEEPT
-255 NAPTQDP
+255 NVPTQEP
-262 VMEEPTSVPSQE
+262 VVEEPTSIPSQE
-274 PILSDESEEEPDLS
+274 PVPMEEVT
-288 AQPTK
+288 QN
-293 EATSEPVSE
+293 PVPE
-302 TTEAPI
+302 TTEVPI
-308 LIEEP
+308 LTEE
-313 AEVPAVE
+313 ATEVPPAE
-320 PPSAQVGDFVAVT
+320 PPSTQAGDFVAVT
-333 THTRVYPSI
+333 TRTRVYPSI
-342 DETASDDYDGDLFL
+342 DETASDDYDGDSFL
-356 GLFVKDASVQVE
+356 GVFVNDASVHVE
-368 TVEQDSLGRY
+368 TIEQDSLGRY

-402 LYVLAS
+402 LYVLVA
-408 ETEET
+408 ETAET

-506 PGERISG
+506 PGENISG
-513 GGQQPTG
+513 GGQEPTG

-549 AWVLRHTYPFMVLDR
+549 AWVLRHTYPFMVLNR

-592 YVRSYWDMDNFYRA
+592 YVRSYWNMDNFYRA

-636 ISGKSVTSANGTYT
+636 VSGKSVTSANGVYT

-657 DADLMRVSKSA
+657 DADLMRISKSV

-690 VSISSSANSFTVTV
+690 VSISSSANSFTVIV

-716 LVGVPSVELQK
+716 FVGVPSVELQK

-734 SPYELKS
+734 SPYKLKA

-783 KTTDASGIAAFA
+783 KTTDGKGIATFA
-795 NLQPGTYRVRE
+795 NLQPGAYRVRE
-806 KAAPEGYTVSVTG
+806 KVAPEGYTVSVTDMQNV
-819 TQSVSVTAG
+819 TVTAG
-828 TVSTVTFAN
+828 TVSTVTFTN
-837 DVMTA
+837 DTMTA
-842 KIRIVKTDQLTQ
+842 KIRIIKTDQLTK
-854 QPLSGVEF
+854 QPLFGVEF
-862 SITRLSAPAGR
+862 TITRLSTPAGR
-873 NGIGEVV
+873 NGVGEAV
-880 AVITTDETGAA
+880 AVITTDENGATETG
-891 ETDWLDWGRYRIDET
+891 WLDWGRYRVEET
-906 KVPEH
+906 KVTEH
-911 YVDTH
+911 FVDSH
-916 FSTEIEAYKNGKTYT
+916 FSTEIEAYENGKTYT
-931 VEVENDPAKGWIRI
+931 VEVENEPTKGWIRI
-945 TKTDALDGTPIAGIV
+945 VKTDTLDGTPIAGVV

-974 GSMTTGEDGVALS
+974 GNMTTSQDGVALS

-1002 PVGYVSELAQVDA
+1002 PVGYVSELAEVNA
-1015 VVLSDEIT
+1015 VVLPDVIT
-1023 DISASNTPIQGKI
+1023 NISVSNTPIQGRI

-1049 SGAEFTITRVSGL
+1049 SGAEFTITCINGL
-1062 PSHNGSNDGEVV
+1062 PSYNGNNNGEVV
-1074 AIITTDANGIAESPL
+1074 AVITTDVNGIAESPL
-1089 LTWGTYKVDETVVPP
+1089 LTWGTYRVEETVVPQ
-1104 HFVDNDFSTEAVID
+1104 HFVDNALSAEAVID
-1118 TENQTYEIIAENEPA
+1118 TENQTYEVVAENEPT
-1133 KGWLKLTK
+1133 KGWLRLTK
-1141 TDRKNGNLI
+1141 TDRQNGNPI

-1165 GLAGTMVTGADGIAI
+1165 GLAGTMVTGADGIAV

-1196 TAGYVF
+1196 SDGYVF
-1202 EEITLDATVKSDE
+1202 EEITLDATVKSDV
-1215 TTELFVTNCPVTVK
+1215 TTELFVINCPVAVK
-1229 LKLYKRDT
+1229 LKLYKRDA
-1237 DEYNGD
+1237 DEYDGD
-1243 NPSASTNTRASN
+1243 NPNASANAHASS

-1260 ANISAPATRGDGVL
+1260 MDISTLATRGDGIL
-1274 TGAEFQVLAGENI
+1274 TDAEFQVLAGADI

-1294 VYAKGD
+1294 VYTKGD
-1300 VVMNSL
+1300 VMADSL

-1331 PPTGYQSSET
+1331 PPTGYQPSET
-1341 TFFVDARS
+1341 TFFVDTRS

-1357 VVLYEGLKT
+1357 VILYEGLKT
-1366 NEIMTGRYAIVKF
+1366 NEIMTGLYAIVKF

-1415 EFERDYITTNQ
+1415 EFERDYISTNQ

-1438 VYVLKQVKGQDGY
+1438 VYVLKQVKGQEGY
-1451 AIKSPIDIFIRGTED
+1451 AIKSPINIFIRGTED
-1466 PDDPPILTI
+1466 PDNPPILTI

-1505 LKDGDGNYITKTVH
+1505 LKDGDGNYVIQTVH
-1519 YPSEAIIDTFNTDET
+1519 YPNEATIDTFYTDES

-1548 SVEELVSPEGY
+1548 SIEELVSPEGY
-1559 LILTEDLNVFV
+1559 LILTEDLDVFV
-1570 GDEIMNQPG
+1570 GDETMNQPG

-1594 GNIVVEKKGL
+1594 GSIVVEKKGL
-1604 QLAGFET
+1604 QLTGFES
-1611 LTDAYGNEIQH
+1611 LMDAYDNEVQH
-1622 PIYEE
+1622 PVYEE
-1627 AYLAGVVFEV
+1627 TYLAGVLFEV
-1637 HAAETIIG
+1637 RAAETIIG

-1660 ITTTASGADASM
+1660 ITTTASGADASKP
-1672 LLPLGRYY
+1672 LPLGRYY
-1680 LIETAAPEGYA
+1680 LIETAALAGYV

-1704 GDQTPIVETKI
+1704 DDHTPLVETKVTI
-1715 ALVNEYLPVEIT
+1715 VNEYLPVEIT
-1727 LQKEKEILETTN
+1727 LQKEKEILSTIS
-1739 HNDGTVTQTIANA
+1739 HDDGTVTQVIANV

-1766 IHYDSGTLMA
+1766 IHYDGGTLMA

-1783 MTDADGNLTFAG
+1783 ATDTNGNLTFAG

-1803 IKELSAPDGWKLNPY
+1803 IKELSAPDGWELNP
-1818 DFPITLAPSAQND
+1818 DVFPITLDPSAQSD
-1831 SVIRVA
+1831 SAIRVA
-1837 LPEAV
+1837 LPDTV
-1842 HDELIYARI
+1842 HDELIYTRI

-1856 DITGEQTLPGALIE
+1856 NITGEKTLPGAQIE
-1870 VSNSSGK
+1870 VGNSNGE

-1887 GQIPDIPVTPGTYTF
+1887 GKLPDIPVTPGTYTF
-1902 REVFAPDSYALS
+1902 REVLAPDGYALS

-1924 YGNVTGDTD
+1924 YGNVTGDTV
-1933 IRDDYTRVFLRKQNE
+1933 IRDDYTRVSLRKQNE

-1970 AVSNELG
+1970 AVSNEFG

-1982 RIPYGSYTIVET
+1982 RIPYGDYTIVET

-2002 SDTSIQLTV
+2002 SDASIQLTV
-2011 DGSFINPTEPI
+2011 DGNFINPTEPI
-2022 TTVVNCPNEIILKKV
+2022 ATVENCPNEIILEKV

-2046 TAFALLNVY
+2046 AAFALLNIY
-2055 GEQIMT
+2055 GEQVMT
-2061 AVSDADGIARFVKIP
+2061 AVSDADGITRFVKIP
-2076 YGQYTLSETQAPEGF
+2076 YGQYTLSETQAPDGF
-2091 SPMED
+2091 SPMEY
-2096 ISLTVDGSWT
+2096 IALTVDGSWT
-2106 EPVEYTCVDIPN
+2106 GSVEYTCVDISN

-2141 TEGNYLRELISG
+2141 TEGNYLRELVSG

-2165 DTYIIR
+2165 GAYIIR

-2188 IIDEN
+2188 VIDGN
-2193 YVAPEKLYRFVNYS
+2193 YVAPVKLYRFVNYS

-2214 MTITPVMWG
+2214 MTVTPVMWG
-2223 GLALVMVGAVLAI
+2223 GLALIMVGAVLAI

-2244 KSARRKGRGVKN
+2244 KSVRRKGRGVKK
-2256 DRR
+2256 DSR

>member
-1 MHTIQKLLALLL
+1 
-13 LVMLLVSALPITA
+13 
-26 FAEAEPTVDSEVT
+26 
-39 MEPPSDMETIETD
+39 MEPPADTETIATD
-52 EPNTPEATKPSA
+52 EPDTLEATEPPA
-64 EPESSNDEAPS
+64 EPESSNDETLS
-75 DEQAEETFTPE
+75 DEQIEETPAPE
-86 DTQTEEPPVVEAE
+86 DAPTEEPPGIEATE
-99 EEIVPEETAVPVP
+99 DMVPDETAVPVP
-112 DNIESVIAVNGHVY
+112 DNIKGVIAANGHVY
-126 VMTAGIT
+126 VMTAGTT
-133 DAYATA
+133 DVYATV
-139 DRNELIFTITQD
+139 DRTELIFTITQD
-151 GAVLLATEYLP
+151 GAVLLATEYVP
-162 RADASSVK
+162 HADASSVK

-187 AALSDTFL
+187 AALSDALL
-195 TDEEA
+195 TDEET
-200 NALASTQNAAWI
+200 NALADVQHAAWI

-223 AAGEKPAVP
+223 VASERPVVP
-232 TEAPAEAVPSQEP
+232 TEAPAEVAPSQEP
-245 IQEPIEEEPT
+245 TQKPIVEEPTSTPTQEPVPSVEPEEEPT
-255 NAPTQDP
+255 QEPALSEQPTEEVTQEAVP
-262 VMEEPTSVPSQE
+262 ETTEELLLTEEPT
-274 PILSDESEEEPDLS
+274 
-288 AQPTK
+288 
-293 EATSEPVSE
+293 
-302 TTEAPI
+302 
-308 LIEEP
+308 
-313 AEVPAVE
+313 EVPVAE
-320 PPSAQVGDFVAVT
+320 PPSAQAGDLIAVT
-333 THTRVYPSI
+333 TRTRVYPSI
-342 DETASDDYDGDLFL
+342 DETSSNDYDGDLSL
-356 GLFVKDASVQVE
+356 GVFVNDASVQVE

-408 ETEET
+408 ETAET
-413 AEQDFTVTDYAF
+413 TEQDFTVTDYAF
-425 TSVPRTLSL
+425 TSVPRTFSL

-506 PGERISG
+506 PGENISG
-513 GGQQPTG
+513 GGQEPTG

-657 DADLMRVSKSA
+657 DADLMRVSKSV

-677 SDSSYYYLNSGDT
+677 SDGNYYYLNSGDT
-690 VSISSSANSFTVTV
+690 VSVSSSANSFTLTV

-764 VLAGAVFE
+764 MLAGVVFE

-783 KTTDASGIAAFA
+783 KTTDASGIAAFV

-806 KAAPEGYTVSVTG
+806 KAAPEGYTVSVTDM
-819 TQSVSVTAG
+819 QSVTVTAG
-828 TVSTVTFAN
+828 TVSTVTFTN

-842 KIRIVKTDQLTQ
+842 KIRIVKTDQLTK
-854 QPLSGVEF
+854 QPLPGVEF
-862 SITRLSAPAGR
+862 TITRLSAPAGR

-880 AVITTDETGAA
+880 VVITTDENGAA
-891 ETDWLDWGRYRIDET
+891 ETGWLDWGRYRIEET

-911 YVDTH
+911 FVDTH
-916 FSTEIEAYKNGKTYT
+916 FSTEIGAYENGKTYT
-931 VEVENDPAKGWIRI
+931 VEVENEPAKGWIRL
-945 TKTDALDGTPIAGIV
+945 TKTDALDGTPIAGVV

-995 IVREHDN
+995 IVREHEN
-1002 PVGYVSELAQVDA
+1002 PVGYVSELAEVNA

-1023 DISASNTPIQGKI
+1023 DISATNAPIQDKI
-1036 RIIKKDQLTGEAL
+1036 RIVKKDQLTGETL

-1062 PSHNGSNDGEVV
+1062 PSHNGSSDGEVV
-1074 AIITTDANGIAESPL
+1074 AVITTDANGIAISPL
-1089 LTWGTYKVDETVVPP
+1089 LTWGTYRVEETVVPQ
-1104 HFVDNDFSTEAVID
+1104 HFVDNAFSTELVIS
-1118 TENQTYEIIAENEPA
+1118 TENQTYEVVAENEPI

-1141 TDRKNGNLI
+1141 TDCLNGNPI
-1150 EGVQFDIYYNDAYGE
+1150 EGVHFDIYYNDAYGE

-1180 SEPLRKGRYIV
+1180 SEPLRKGQYIV

-1215 TTELFVTNCPVTVK
+1215 TTELFVTNCPVSVK
-1229 LKLYKRDT
+1229 LKLYKRDA
-1237 DEYNGD
+1237 DEYDGD
-1243 NPSASTNTRASN
+1243 NPNVSANARASN

-1260 ANISAPATRGDGVL
+1260 ANISAPATRGDGIL
-1274 TGAEFQVLAGENI
+1274 TGAEFQVLAGADI

-1300 VVMNSL
+1300 VVVDSL

-1331 PPTGYQSSET
+1331 PPTGYQPSET

-1349 AAAQSTEA
+1349 AATQSTEA

-1390 IVETPEAGAE
+1390 IVETLEAGAE

-1415 EFERDYITTNQ
+1415 EFERDYIITNQ

-1505 LKDGDGNYITKTVH
+1505 LKDGDGNYVIQTVH
-1519 YPSEAIIDTFNTDET
+1519 YPNEATIDTFYTDET
-1534 GEVTLPETVTYGLY
+1534 GEATLPETVTYGLY

-1559 LILTEDLNVFV
+1559 LILTEDLDVFV
-1570 GDEIMNQPG
+1570 DDETMNQPG
-1579 EAYLLEIEIPNEPVK
+1579 EAHLLEIEISNVSVK
-1594 GNIVVEKKGL
+1594 GYIVVEKKGF
-1604 QLAGFET
+1604 QFTGFES
-1611 LTDAYGNEIQH
+1611 LPDAYGNEYKH

-1627 AYLAGVVFEV
+1627 TYLANVVFEV
-1637 HAAETIIG
+1637 RAAETIIG
-1645 KDGTVWYEQDELVDT
+1645 KDGTVWYEQNELVDT
-1660 ITTTASGADASM
+1660 ITTTASGADTSK

-1704 GDQTPIVETKI
+1704 DDQTPLVETKI
-1715 ALVNEYLPVEIT
+1715 TIVNEYLPVEIT
-1727 LQKEKEILETTN
+1727 LQKEKEVLKTTYYD
-1739 HNDGTVTQTIANA
+1739 DGIVTQAIANV
-1752 PGQGFVFGLFNDKD
+1752 PGQGFVFGLYNDKD
-1766 IHYDSGTLMA
+1766 IHYDGGTLMA

-1783 MTDADGNLTFAG
+1783 ATDTDGTLTFFG
-1795 HYPHGDYY
+1795 YYPHGDYY
-1803 IKELSAPDGWKLNPY
+1803 IKELSAPDGWKLNPNV
-1818 DFPITLAPSAQND
+1818 FLITLDPSAQSD
-1831 SVIRVA
+1831 SVIHVA

-1842 HDELIYARI
+1842 HDELIYTQI
-1851 TLTKT
+1851 TLAKT
-1856 DITGEQTLPGALIE
+1856 DITGEKTLPGALIE
-1870 VSNSSGK
+1870 IINSSGE

-1902 REVFAPDSYALS
+1902 CEVFSPDGYTLN
-1914 EAEMSFTVDE
+1914 EAEMSFAVDE
-1924 YGNVTGDTD
+1924 YGNVTGDTI
-1933 IRDDYTRVFLRKQNE
+1933 IRDDYTRVSLRKQNE

-1977 LVTFE
+1977 IVTFE

-1994 APPTGYLK
+1994 SPPTGYLK

-2022 TTVVNCPNEIILKKV
+2022 TTVVNCPNEIILRKM

-2046 TAFALLNVY
+2046 AAFALLNVY

-2061 AVSDADGIARFVKIP
+2061 AVSDADGIVRFMKIP
-2076 YGQYTLSETQAPEGF
+2076 CRQYTLSETRAPDGF
-2091 SPMED
+2091 SLMED

-2106 EPVEYTCVDIPN
+2106 EPVEYTCLDIPN

-2133 GVKFVLED
+2133 CVKFVLED
-2141 TEGNYLRELISG
+2141 TEGNCLRELVSG
-2153 DDGIVHVTDLSP
+2153 DDGIVHVTDLTP
-2165 DTYIIR
+2165 GTYIIR

-2180 KSDETIEL
+2180 KSHETIEL
-2188 IIDEN
+2188 VIDKN
-2193 YVAPEKLYRFVNYS
+2193 YVAPAKLYRFVNYS

-2214 MTITPVMWG
+2214 MAMTPVMWG

-2236 TSIRKTNR
+2236 TSIRKANR
-2244 KSARRKGRGVKN
+2244 KSARRKGRGVKK